1 MMKLFKYNWK
11 MNSLGFYIVLALTAV
26 LYVLMLIGKYQWGWI
41 DELVFS
47 FGIALAALSSLVFLV
62 LACLSFNHGLKS
74 YHRRLIPLNPLAEVG
89 AVLLLA
95 IIYALVSA
103 VLAILYFLILNASF
117 PNTTFDATLATMLR
131 PQSLAVVLLMLVW
144 STITFTALVMLAIT
158 TSYCFRGKYRAWI
171 GVLVFIAFPLLI
183 DYATSFIVGPDF
195 NHYFSLMRF
204 EVNSQGQLENGII
217 MPGTVRFWS
226 LPALIEAIVLA
237 IQLAI
242 IHYLMKKRIQ
252 L

>member
-1 MMKLFKYNWK
+1 MMKLLKYNWK
-11 MNSLGFYIVLALTAV
+11 MNSLGFYIVLALTAI
-26 LYVLMLIGKYQWGWI
+26 LYVLMLIGKYQWDWI

-47 FGIALAALSSLVFLV
+47 FGIALASLNGLVFLV

-74 YHRRLIPLNPLAEVG
+74 YHRRLIPLNPLAEIG

-95 IIYALVSA
+95 IIYALAAA

-117 PNTTFDATLATMLR
+117 SNPTFDVTLTAMLR
-131 PQSLAVVLLMLVW
+131 PRSLAIVLLMLVW
-144 STITFTALVMLAIT
+144 STITFMALVTMAMT

-171 GVLVFIAFPLLI
+171 GVLVFIAFPILVNYI
-183 DYATSFIVGPDF
+183 TSLIVGPDV

-204 EVNSQGQLENGII
+204 EASSQAELENIII
-217 MPGTVRFWS
+217 MPGNVRFWS

-237 IQLAI
+237 VQIAI
-242 IHYLMKKRIQ
+242 THYLMKKRIQ